1 MYHIFRVWDYK
12 GGELSSDVNLDRE
25 SFIENLA
32 ERMSDSYLDESHNTL
47 EKIKARVKRLVEQKY
62 NGNDFLGN
70 HDGFMGEIYQSSTEA
85 DDSSL
90 TEVEWT
96 DLVDELSAK
105 LFEWFKDDQE

>member
-25 SFIENLA
+25 QLISNLA
-32 ERMSDSYLDESHNTL
+32 ERMSDSYLDESYNTL
-47 EKIKARVKRLVEQKY
+47 EKIKVRVQRLITQKY
-62 NGNDFLGN
+62 DGNDFLGT
-70 HDGFMGEIYQSSTEA
+70 HDGFMGEIYQTSTEA

-90 TEVEWT
+90 TKIKWV

-105 LFEWFKDDQE
+105 LFEWFQDEQE